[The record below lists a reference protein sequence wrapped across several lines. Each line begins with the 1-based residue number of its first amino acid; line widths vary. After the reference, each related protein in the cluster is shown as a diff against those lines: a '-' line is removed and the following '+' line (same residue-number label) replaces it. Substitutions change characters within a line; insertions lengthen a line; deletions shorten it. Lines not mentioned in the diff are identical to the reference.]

1 MSSSEANELVGGSGS
16 QKKIWISKKGKIK
29 GIDRRK
35 EKINPVPTKL
45 RMYMISFFPILVGLQ
60 HKPLSGLI
68 LWGRY
73 QN

>member
-1 MSSSEANELVGGSGS
+1 MLYFA
-16 QKKIWISKKGKIK
+16 
-29 GIDRRK
+29 
-35 EKINPVPTKL
+35 TKL
-45 RMYMISFFPILVGLQ
+45 NSRDIQKFDCLWVPFVVCVSFFPVLVGLQ